1 MSTILTF
8 ISGKKTY
15 VIAVV
20 AALTAAAQ
28 ALGYDIPSW
37 VYVIEGAV
45 GLGAVRVAIS
55 KSNAPYDA
63 PKN

>member
-1 MSTILTF
+1 MSAVLAF
-8 ISGKKTY
+8 VDGKKTY
-15 VIAVV
+15 FIAGV
-20 AALTAAAQ
+20 AAATAAAQ

-37 VYVIEGAV
+37 VYVIEGAL

-55 KSNAPYDA
+55 KNNAPYQA